1 MQLRWYKALILAA
14 AVGLPAC
21 VYVPASRHYPA
32 SGTSWDTLAQD
43 EDAAKLSVSL
53 RLDTLK
59 TASSI
64 LDNAYWQTNQ
74 VTVSVLRDQQ
84 LLDIKTFAIGA
95 LSADKLKLTF
105 ESLSEG
111 PVQIIVEV
119 HDEDGALIGEGSEE
133 LTLRSGRK
141 NSVTLAVVPTRT
153 DHDDDFDGSDPFPSP
168 RKLAHADPNDFFLCQ
183 MQDAKWNP
191 GAPAWSQNCGPA
203 ALAMVLKAYDMIPPL
218 IGTPEDPQ
226 EFIRKTRRA
235 MMGNEDDYQLSSLED
250 LERGAEALGFIH
262 ERAYG
267 LEGIRTA
274 VMLGKPVIVAGNPI
288 AYSARFTTQQYAPF
302 DGGHFV
308 LVTGMTGSQVYL
320 NDPLSRQGNISV
332 TTAEFQRYMGYKD
345 WNVGMTAYR

>member
-1 MQLRWYKALILAA
+1 MHLRWYQALILAA

-21 VYVPASRHYPA
+21 VYVPASSYYTTAGP
-32 SGTSWDTLAQD
+32 SWHAAQD
-43 EDAAKLSVSL
+43 DDSAKLSVSL
-53 RLDTLK
+53 KLDSLK
-59 TASSI
+59 TASSVF
-64 LDNAYWQTNQ
+64 DNAYWQTHQ
-74 VTVSVLRDQQ
+74 VTVSVLRDHL
-84 LLDIKTFAIGA
+84 LLDRKTFAIGA

-111 PVQIIVEV
+111 PVLVVVEV
-119 HDEDGALIGEGSEE
+119 HDDDGALIGEGNEE

-141 NSVTLAVVPTRT
+141 NAITLAIVPTQT
-153 DHDDDFDGSDPFPSP
+153 DPDDAFDGEDPFPAP
-168 RKLAHADPNDFFLCQ
+168 RPLAHADPNDFFLSQ

-191 GAPAWSQNCGPA
+191 RAPTWSQNCGPA
-203 ALAMVLKAYDMIPPL
+203 SLAMVLKAYDMIPPL

-226 EFIRKTRRA
+226 EFIRKTRHA

-250 LERGAEALGFIH
+250 LERGAEALGFKH
-262 ERAYG
+262 ERTYG

-288 AYSARFTTQQYAPF
+288 AYSGRFSSDQYAPF

-320 NDPLSRQGNISV
+320 NDPLSRKGNMAVS
-332 TTAEFQRYMGYKD
+332 TAEFQRYMGYKD